1 MAQKRPNTKL
11 NWFEIFRAGEHTDSN
26 GKTAEFSQT
35 DLQSVVSNFKKRSS
49 PLVVGHPKTDDPA
62 WGWAEELKI
71 EGDTLYAKAEEVDAD
86 FAEAVEKA
94 RYPNRSVRLR
104 KTDNGYELGHIG
116 FLGGKPPAI
125 DGMQWLFSKDEDGEA
140 VVLEFAAS
148 DRIEQ
153 VALDGAQGLVRLVT
167 NLKTFITDRFG
178 AEEASKVFADWEAEH
193 IQQQVTLAEHERHQ
207 ESIANPQSEFAAPQQ
222 EETEVSDKKP
232 TEKEQALQAKLDAAN
247 KQNAELQ
254 FNQRKSAAQKFIDNT
269 LNGGKAPRIT
279 NTEGLAEFMAH
290 LEQDAEQTFEFAA
303 ADGDK
308 TSKPVDWFKGFLQ
321 ALPEQ
326 KGLTKDFSKDDKE
339 EPGDLTAEQL
349 ATKAVEFQK
358 SEADKGRT
366 ISISAAMDHIK
377 SEAS

>member
-11 NWFEIFRAGEHTDSN
+11 NWFEIFRAGEHTDSKGN
-26 GKTAEFSQT
+26 TAEFSKT

-49 PLVVGHPKTDDPA
+49 PLVVGHPKMDDPA

-104 KTDNGYELGHIG
+104 KTDNGFELGHIG

-125 DGMQWLFSKDEDGEA
+125 DGMQWLFSEEENGDA

-193 IQQQVTLAEHERHQ
+193 LQQQVTLAEHERHQ
-207 ESIANPQSEFAAPQQ
+207 QNMANTQSEFAAPQQ
-222 EETEVSDKKP
+222 EEPDVSDKTP
-232 TEKEQALQAKLDAAN
+232 TEAEKALQAKLDAAN

-254 FNQRKSAAQKFIDNT
+254 FNGTLPYIYILYVFFKFIY
-269 LNGGKAPRIT
+269 LFSGR
-279 NTEGLAEFMAH
+279 GL
-290 LEQDAEQTFEFAA
+290 
-303 ADGDK
+303 
-308 TSKPVDWFKGFLQ
+308 
-321 ALPEQ
+321 
-326 KGLTKDFSKDDKE
+326 
-339 EPGDLTAEQL
+339 
-349 ATKAVEFQK
+349 
-358 SEADKGRT
+358 
-366 ISISAAMDHIK
+366 
-377 SEAS
+377 

>member
-125 DGMQWLFSKDEDGEA
+125 DGMQWLFNEDEDGAA

-193 IQQQVTLAEHERHQ
+193 IQQQVTLAEHEKRIEQSAEFSAQSPTDEENTVTEEEKKDLENKLKAEQ
-207 ESIANPQSEFAAPQQ
+207 EKN
-222 EETEVSDKKP
+222 
-232 TEKEQALQAKLDAAN
+232 AKL
-247 KQNAELQ
+247 E
-254 FNQRKSAAQKFIDNT
+254 FNQRRMDAQTFIDKEV
-269 LNGGKAPRIT
+269 NGGKSPRLT
-279 NTEGLAEFMAH
+279 NTSGVAEFMAH
-290 LEQDAEQTFEFAA
+290 LSSGGSQTFEFAEN
-303 ADGDK
+303 DGEAKAHD
-308 TSKPVDWFKGFLQ
+308 PAQWFKGFLK

-326 KGLTKDFSKDDKE
+326 KGLTKDFSKQDEPDDTTLTSDALAAKASDYQRSQKE
-339 EPGDLTAEQL
+339 
-349 ATKAVEFQK
+349 
-358 SEADKGRT
+358 KGVT
-366 ISISAAMDHIK
+366 ISIS
-377 SEAS
+377 EALKHVKKESNNG

>member
-11 NWFEIFRAGEHTDSN
+11 NWFEIFRAGEHTDSKGN
-26 GKTAEFSQT
+26 TAEFSKT

-49 PLVVGHPKTDDPA
+49 PLVVGHPKMDDPA

-104 KTDNGYELGHIG
+104 KTDNGFELGHIG

-125 DGMQWLFSKDEDGEA
+125 DGMQWLFSEEENGDA
-140 VVLEFAAS
+140 VVLEFAAN

-178 AEEASKVFADWEAEH
+178 AEEARKVFADWEAEH
-193 IQQQVTLAEHERHQ
+193 LQQQVTLAEHERHQ
-207 ESIANPQSEFAAPQQ
+207 QNMADPHSEFAAPQQ
-222 EETEVSDKKP
+222 EEPNVSDKTP
-232 TEKEQALQAKLDAAN
+232 TEAEKALQAKLDAAN

-254 FNQRKSAAQKFIDNT
+254 FNQRKAAAQTFIDNT
-269 LNGGKAPRIT
+269 LNGGKAPRLT

-326 KGLTKDFSKDDKE
+326 KGLTKDFSKDGEE
-339 EPGDLTAEQL
+339 EPGDLSAEQL
-349 ATKAVEFQK
+349 ATKAVEFQQ
-358 SEADKGRT
+358 SEAGKGRT

-377 SEAS
+377 SEAN